1 MSNLLFSTHDPR
13 LLNVI
18 LHRSRYVEHIQ
29 LRHLFVDVDSIRET
43 VEDPDFIA
51 TDVSSGSVENYY
63 AQGLVKNDPESYL
76 KVSVLFI
83 DEVGRVITAFGVD
96 RPKITEEILWQK

>member
-1 MSNLLFSTHDPR
+1 M
-13 LLNVI
+13 
-18 LHRSRYVEHIQ
+18 EHIQ

-63 AQGLVKNDPESYL
+63 AQGLVENDPESYL